1 MSKYAQTVKH
11 KKVLSI
17 VAAHLRIGLINV
29 ILGPFSKILRLDVSI
44 PHTVIYSQ

>member
-1 MSKYAQTVKH
+1 MHKQSKH
-11 KKVLSI
+11 IRKVLSI

-29 ILGPFSKILRLDVSI
+29 ILGLFSKILRLDVSI